1 MLGKIVP
8 EKAGSGIVHQGKVL
22 IETVARVLRTL
33 TTAINNRP
41 DFFDVVGRCG
51 SIGPKMTVGGNVST
65 VIKVVEHSELQREF
79 VLVRRNLGAV
89 HGQ

>member
-1 MLGKIVP
+1 
-8 EKAGSGIVHQGKVL
+8 
-22 IETVARVLRTL
+22 
-33 TTAINNRP
+33 
-41 DFFDVVGRCG
+41 
-51 SIGPKMTVGGNVST
+51 MTVGGNVPT